1 MNPVMQE
8 ANKMELT
15 TVMRVGSVSGLMP
28 TEPIYNSKKKKKK
41 KKEELACLDHERK
54 PHYCVFK
61 SAFPLKAQKK
71 IIVLQLITSNLIT
84 S

>member
-1 MNPVMQE
+1 MQE

-28 TEPIYNSKKKKKK
+28 TEPIYNSKKK